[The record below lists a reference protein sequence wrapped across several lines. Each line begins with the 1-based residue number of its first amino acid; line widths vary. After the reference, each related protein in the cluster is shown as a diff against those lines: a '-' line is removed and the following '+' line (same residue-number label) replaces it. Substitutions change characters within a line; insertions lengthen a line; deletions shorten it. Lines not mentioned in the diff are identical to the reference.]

1 MSGLLDFS
9 DCRLLDN
16 FIKLFS
22 VFWGVPHLT
31 YVYEACALSAH
42 ETVLPSASCISTHLS
57 PDTSCVCMCVC
68 VISQYK
74 CL

>member
-1 MSGLLDFS
+1 MMSGLLDFS
-9 DCRLLDN
+9 DRRLLDN
-16 FIKLFS
+16 FIKLFC
-22 VFWGVPHLT
+22 FLGGPHLT
-31 YVYEACALSAH
+31 YVYEACALSAY
-42 ETVLPSASCISTHLS
+42 ETVLPSASCITTHLS